1 MKLIAKALPLAV
13 LTLGLATPSFAHH
26 SQSMFDLTQTVS
38 ITGVVTE
45 ADWANPHTFYYMD
58 VKGADGK
65 VVNWAFEANAPNALN
80 SVGWVET
87 TVKEGDT
94 VTFIGNPRKDGKPTM
109 LVQGVKLKDGKTLS
123 TKAR

>member
-1 MKLIAKALPLAV
+1 MKLFKKMSSLAI
-13 LTLGLATPSFAHH
+13 LTLGIATPVFAHH
-26 SQSMFDLTQTVS
+26 SQSMFDLTQTIT

-65 VVNWAFEANAPNALN
+65 TVSWAFEANAPNALN
-80 SVGWVET
+80 SVGWTET
-87 TVKEGDT
+87 TVKEGDKVSFT
-94 VTFIGNPRKDGKPTM
+94 GNPRKDGKPTM
-109 LVQGVKLKDGKTLS
+109 LVQGVTLKDGKTLS